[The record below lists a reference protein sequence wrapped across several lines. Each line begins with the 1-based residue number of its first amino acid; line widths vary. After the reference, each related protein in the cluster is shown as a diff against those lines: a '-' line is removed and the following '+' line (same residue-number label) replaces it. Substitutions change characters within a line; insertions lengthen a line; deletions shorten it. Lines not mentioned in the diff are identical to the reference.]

1 MSSEKGELP
10 TWYALDHAPSDK
22 GEANPTP
29 GPHGPQ
35 LEPGDAQNIV
45 LGAALLTQTAPP
57 KPEPKQDE
65 IPEDEVPKPKS
76 EVWTEIG
83 SDSNCFS
90 PPGDTSQPVPA
101 PTAIAY
107 VPAPQPEAE
116 HAPDIFDFGPPDD
129 GVTTTTPK
137 RDGTSPSST
146 RDIQGSQQ
154 WSVPAPTAIAYVPAP
169 PLGSKDTEKP
179 NPYRSA
185 STRMRTSPLPY
196 DNIESS
202 NRLTRTF
209 YDSDSLPVMR
219 DPDSL
224 AKATG
229 IEMPLDP
236 NHEAFQQR
244 VSNRLRNQSERT
256 ESGSSILQKDGLNF
270 IERFALERGM
280 SDNLVERFLGEEG
293 RIFMQNQGLLSDAED
308 LQYLAEKEAQGHQVQ
323 AGPTS
328 SQDTATNSI
337 PAVTHPTSQPQPTPQ
352 SSLNIINPPSH
363 LSTLRVPQIVLSG
376 ATAGVAGVAAG
387 IGERGL
393 VGGALGGVSIAL
405 LTGFAQESW
414 DKLSAKGRAVT
425 SGLGSL
431 ATAIYLS
438 DDLSISKLGV
448 AVAASTVVA
457 AGVVTASKIKEKLTP
472 PQIETS
478 NTDYRD
484 KVDEQVDAAVE
495 ALNKQ
500 EPGSGDKWKQDS
512 EDNGSLVRLTNYA
525 CDLHQTKGSIPQ
537 NLIKSFNN
545 SPRERAFRAGKKIQE
560 VMKWGK
566 QQLTQPSA
574 ALKIGGLA
582 LITGEATAIASDKLN
597 TLQATAF
604 ATIVGGAIYG
614 GSKAKE
620 SYDKLDKTDK
630 LLVKIIGGSA
640 CILAGIVG
648 FAVWSKLGQ
657 SAPSKPKGTKAT
669 RIIHEATTS
678 TSALKPKSQ
687 STTVAEFIPKGS
699 GSGSS
704 AGEFIPTPTG
714 RTAATAT
721 TKATEVATT
730 VATELKPGAETTQ
743 RTAKAAE
750 KSGQALQ
757 KGQELKFKVGM
768 ATEEEK
774 LKRRIKTLSKGR
786 KVLSDSEITNKAK
799 KILTKRWKILN
810 GPGAAENL
818 PKLTPSVASR
828 IGDNEILRELTTAA

>member
-1 MSSEKGELP
+1 MNSKKGELS
-10 TWYALDHAPSDK
+10 TWHAPGHTPSDK
-22 GEANPTP
+22 GAANPTP
-29 GPHGPQ
+29 GLHGPR
-35 LEPGDAQNIV
+35 LEPDYAQNV
-45 LGAALLTQTAPP
+45 RRGAALLTQTAPP
-57 KPEPKQDE
+57 KPEPNEGE
-65 IPEDEVPKPKS
+65 IPKDEVPKPGSK
-76 EVWTEIG
+76 VWTQIG
-83 SDSNCFS
+83 SDSDYFS
-90 PPGDTSQPVPA
+90 PQDDTSQPVP
-101 PTAIAY
+101 
-107 VPAPQPEAE
+107 VPAIIESNSLPPDDVPDVEAE
-116 HAPDIFDFGPPDD
+116 HTPDVFDFSSTDKGVFTTEAKVNGVNMNPAPTKDVPDAQQWYVPKPEPD
-129 GVTTTTPK
+129 QEATPNRYPDLVPLQKEAK
-137 RDGTSPSST
+137 RDSDTNPAST
-146 RDIQGSQQ
+146 
-154 WSVPAPTAIAYVPAP
+154 SVPANT
-169 PLGSKDTEKP
+169 
-179 NPYRSA
+179 
-185 STRMRTSPLPY
+185 
-196 DNIESS
+196 
-202 NRLTRTF
+202 
-209 YDSDSLPVMR
+209 
-219 DPDSL
+219 
-224 AKATG
+224 
-229 IEMPLDP
+229 
-236 NHEAFQQR
+236 
-244 VSNRLRNQSERT
+244 
-256 ESGSSILQKDGLNF
+256 
-270 IERFALERGM
+270 
-280 SDNLVERFLGEEG
+280 
-293 RIFMQNQGLLSDAED
+293 
-308 LQYLAEKEAQGHQVQ
+308 
-323 AGPTS
+323 PTS
-328 SQDTATNSI
+328 TQSQ
-337 PAVTHPTSQPQPTPQ
+337 PTSQTAPKKPPQRTGT
-352 SSLNIINPPSH
+352 
-363 LSTLRVPQIVLSG
+363 LSEIMLSG
-376 ATAGVAGVAAG
+376 ATVGVAGVAAG
-387 IGERGL
+387 ISERGL
-393 VGGALGGVSIAL
+393 ALGVACGTSAAL

-414 DKLSAKGRAVT
+414 DKLSAKSRAVT
-425 SGLGSL
+425 TGLGSL
-431 ATAIYLS
+431 TTALYFS
-438 DDLSISKLGV
+438 DDLSLSKLGV
-448 AVAASTVVA
+448 AVATSTVVG
-457 AGVVTASKIKEKLTP
+457 AGVGTVSKIKEKFTP

-478 NTDYRD
+478 STDYLD

-620 SYDKLDKTDK
+620 GYDKLDKTDK

-669 RIIHEATTS
+669 RIIHQATTS

-714 RTAATAT
+714 RTATTAT
-721 TKATEVATT
+721 TKATKVATT
-730 VATELKPGAETTQ
+730 VATQLKPGAETTQ

-757 KGQELKFKVGM
+757 KGRELKFKVGM

>member
-1 MSSEKGELP
+1 
-10 TWYALDHAPSDK
+10 
-22 GEANPTP
+22 
-29 GPHGPQ
+29 
-35 LEPGDAQNIV
+35 
-45 LGAALLTQTAPP
+45 
-57 KPEPKQDE
+57 
-65 IPEDEVPKPKS
+65 VPKPKS

-90 PPGDTSQPVPA
+90 PPGDTSQPVP
-101 PTAIAY
+101 
-107 VPAPQPEAE
+107 VPAIIESNSLPPDDVPDVEAE
-116 HAPDIFDFGPPDD
+116 HTPDVFDFSSTDKGVFTTEAKVNGVNMNPAPTKDVPDAQQWYVPKPEPD
-129 GVTTTTPK
+129 QEATPNRYPDLVPLQKEAK
-137 RDGTSPSST
+137 RDSDTNPAST
-146 RDIQGSQQ
+146 
-154 WSVPAPTAIAYVPAP
+154 SVPANT
-169 PLGSKDTEKP
+169 
-179 NPYRSA
+179 
-185 STRMRTSPLPY
+185 
-196 DNIESS
+196 
-202 NRLTRTF
+202 
-209 YDSDSLPVMR
+209 
-219 DPDSL
+219 
-224 AKATG
+224 
-229 IEMPLDP
+229 
-236 NHEAFQQR
+236 
-244 VSNRLRNQSERT
+244 
-256 ESGSSILQKDGLNF
+256 
-270 IERFALERGM
+270 
-280 SDNLVERFLGEEG
+280 
-293 RIFMQNQGLLSDAED
+293 
-308 LQYLAEKEAQGHQVQ
+308 
-323 AGPTS
+323 PTS
-328 SQDTATNSI
+328 TQSQ
-337 PAVTHPTSQPQPTPQ
+337 PTSQTAPKKPPQRTGT
-352 SSLNIINPPSH
+352 
-363 LSTLRVPQIVLSG
+363 LSEIMLSG
-376 ATAGVAGVAAG
+376 ATVGVAGVAAG
-387 IGERGL
+387 ISERGL
-393 VGGALGGVSIAL
+393 ALGVACGTSAAL

-425 SGLGSL
+425 AGLGSL
-431 ATAIYLS
+431 TTALYFS
-438 DDLSISKLGV
+438 DDLSLSKLGV
-448 AVAASTVVA
+448 AVATSTVVG
-457 AGVVTASKIKEKLTP
+457 AGVGTVSKIKEKFTP

-478 NTDYRD
+478 STDYLD

-545 SPRERAFRAGKKIQE
+545 SPREHAFRAGKKIQE

-669 RIIHEATTS
+669 RIIHQATTS

-714 RTAATAT
+714 RTATTAT
-721 TKATEVATT
+721 TKATKVATT
-730 VATELKPGAETTQ
+730 VATQLKPGAETTQ

>member
-29 GPHGPQ
+29 GPHGPR
-35 LEPGDAQNIV
+35 LEPDDAQNV
-45 LGAALLTQTAPP
+45 KLGAALLTQTALP
-57 KPEPKQDE
+57 KPEPNEGE
-65 IPEDEVPKPKS
+65 IPKDEVPKPGSK
-76 EVWTEIG
+76 VWTQIG
-83 SDSNCFS
+83 SDSDYFS
-90 PPGDTSQPVPA
+90 PQDDTSQPVP
-101 PTAIAY
+101 
-107 VPAPQPEAE
+107 VPAIIESNSLPPDDVPDVEAE
-116 HAPDIFDFGPPDD
+116 HTPDVFDFSSTDKGVFTTEAKVNGVNMNPAPTKDVPDAQQWYVPKPEPD
-129 GVTTTTPK
+129 QEATPNRYPDLVPLQKEAK
-137 RDGTSPSST
+137 RDSDTNPAST
-146 RDIQGSQQ
+146 
-154 WSVPAPTAIAYVPAP
+154 SVPANT
-169 PLGSKDTEKP
+169 
-179 NPYRSA
+179 
-185 STRMRTSPLPY
+185 
-196 DNIESS
+196 
-202 NRLTRTF
+202 
-209 YDSDSLPVMR
+209 
-219 DPDSL
+219 
-224 AKATG
+224 
-229 IEMPLDP
+229 
-236 NHEAFQQR
+236 
-244 VSNRLRNQSERT
+244 
-256 ESGSSILQKDGLNF
+256 
-270 IERFALERGM
+270 
-280 SDNLVERFLGEEG
+280 
-293 RIFMQNQGLLSDAED
+293 
-308 LQYLAEKEAQGHQVQ
+308 
-323 AGPTS
+323 PTS
-328 SQDTATNSI
+328 TQSQ
-337 PAVTHPTSQPQPTPQ
+337 PTSQTAPKKPPQRTGT
-352 SSLNIINPPSH
+352 
-363 LSTLRVPQIVLSG
+363 LSEIMLSG
-376 ATAGVAGVAAG
+376 ATVGVAGVAAG
-387 IGERGL
+387 ISERGL
-393 VGGALGGVSIAL
+393 ALGVACGTSAAL

-425 SGLGSL
+425 AGLGSL
-431 ATAIYLS
+431 TTALYFS
-438 DDLSISKLGV
+438 DDLSLSKLGV
-448 AVAASTVVA
+448 AVATSTVVG
-457 AGVVTASKIKEKLTP
+457 AGVGTVSKIKEKLTP

-478 NTDYRD
+478 NTDYLD

-648 FAVWSKLGQ
+648 FALWSKLGQ

-678 TSALKPKSQ
+678 TSAPKPKSQ
-687 STTVAEFIPKGS
+687 STTVTEFIPKGS

-704 AGEFIPTPTG
+704 AGELIHTPTG
-714 RTAATAT
+714 RTATTAT
-721 TKATEVATT
+721 TKATKVATT

>member
-1 MSSEKGELP
+1 MSSENGELP
-10 TWYALDHAPSDK
+10 TWHAPGHTPSDK
-22 GEANPTP
+22 GAANPTP
-29 GPHGPQ
+29 GLHGPR
-35 LEPGDAQNIV
+35 LEPDYAQNV
-45 LGAALLTQTAPP
+45 RRGAALLTQTAPP

-65 IPEDEVPKPKS
+65 IPKDEVPKPGSK
-76 EVWTEIG
+76 VWTQIG
-83 SDSNCFS
+83 SDSDYFS
-90 PPGDTSQPVPA
+90 PQDDTSQPVP
-101 PTAIAY
+101 
-107 VPAPQPEAE
+107 VPAIIESNSLPPDDVPDVEAE
-116 HAPDIFDFGPPDD
+116 HTPDVFDFSSTDKGVFTTEAKVNGVNMNPAPTKDVPDAQQWYVPKPEPD
-129 GVTTTTPK
+129 QEATPNRYPDLVPLQKEAK
-137 RDGTSPSST
+137 RDSDTNPAST
-146 RDIQGSQQ
+146 
-154 WSVPAPTAIAYVPAP
+154 SVPANT
-169 PLGSKDTEKP
+169 
-179 NPYRSA
+179 
-185 STRMRTSPLPY
+185 
-196 DNIESS
+196 
-202 NRLTRTF
+202 
-209 YDSDSLPVMR
+209 
-219 DPDSL
+219 
-224 AKATG
+224 
-229 IEMPLDP
+229 
-236 NHEAFQQR
+236 
-244 VSNRLRNQSERT
+244 
-256 ESGSSILQKDGLNF
+256 
-270 IERFALERGM
+270 
-280 SDNLVERFLGEEG
+280 
-293 RIFMQNQGLLSDAED
+293 
-308 LQYLAEKEAQGHQVQ
+308 
-323 AGPTS
+323 PTS
-328 SQDTATNSI
+328 TQSQ
-337 PAVTHPTSQPQPTPQ
+337 PTSQTAPKKPPQRTGT
-352 SSLNIINPPSH
+352 
-363 LSTLRVPQIVLSG
+363 LSEIMLSG
-376 ATAGVAGVAAG
+376 ATVGVAGVAAG
-387 IGERGL
+387 ISERGL
-393 VGGALGGVSIAL
+393 ALGVACGTSAAL

-414 DKLSAKGRAVT
+414 DKLSAKSRAVT
-425 SGLGSL
+425 TGLGSL
-431 ATAIYLS
+431 TTALYFS
-438 DDLSISKLGV
+438 DDLSLSKLGV
-448 AVAASTVVA
+448 AVATSTVVG
-457 AGVVTASKIKEKLTP
+457 AGVGTVSKIKEKFTP

-478 NTDYRD
+478 STDYLD

-620 SYDKLDKTDK
+620 GYDKLDKTDK

-669 RIIHEATTS
+669 RIIHQATTS

-714 RTAATAT
+714 RTATTAT
-721 TKATEVATT
+721 TKATKVATT
-730 VATELKPGAETTQ
+730 VATQLKPGAETTQ

-757 KGQELKFKVGM
+757 KGRELKFKVGM

>member
-1 MSSEKGELP
+1 MNSEKGELS

-29 GPHGPQ
+29 GPHGPR
-35 LEPGDAQNIV
+35 LEPDDAQNV
-45 LGAALLTQTAPP
+45 KLGAALLTQTALP
-57 KPEPKQDE
+57 KPEPNEGE
-65 IPEDEVPKPKS
+65 IPKDEVPKPGSK
-76 EVWTEIG
+76 VWTQIG
-83 SDSNCFS
+83 SDSDYFS
-90 PPGDTSQPVPA
+90 PQDDTSQPVP
-101 PTAIAY
+101 
-107 VPAPQPEAE
+107 VPAIIESNSLPPDDVPDVEAE
-116 HAPDIFDFGPPDD
+116 HTPDVFDF
-129 GVTTTTPK
+129 
-137 RDGTSPSST
+137 SST
-146 RDIQGSQQ
+146 DKG
-154 WSVPAPTAIAYVPAP
+154 VFTTEAKVNGVNMNPAPTKDVPDAQQWYVPKPEPDQEATPNRYPELVPLQKETKRDSDTNPAPASAPANTPTSTQSQQTSQAP
-169 PLGSKDTEKP
+169 PS
-179 NPYRSA
+179 
-185 STRMRTSPLPY
+185 
-196 DNIESS
+196 
-202 NRLTRTF
+202 
-209 YDSDSLPVMR
+209 
-219 DPDSL
+219 
-224 AKATG
+224 
-229 IEMPLDP
+229 
-236 NHEAFQQR
+236 
-244 VSNRLRNQSERT
+244 
-256 ESGSSILQKDGLNF
+256 
-270 IERFALERGM
+270 
-280 SDNLVERFLGEEG
+280 
-293 RIFMQNQGLLSDAED
+293 
-308 LQYLAEKEAQGHQVQ
+308 
-323 AGPTS
+323 
-328 SQDTATNSI
+328 
-337 PAVTHPTSQPQPTPQ
+337 
-352 SSLNIINPPSH
+352 NPPQRSGT
-363 LSTLRVPQIVLSG
+363 LSEIMLSG
-376 ATAGVAGVAAG
+376 ATLGVAGVAAG
-387 IGERGL
+387 ISERGL
-393 VGGALGGVSIAL
+393 ALGVACGTSAAL

-425 SGLGSL
+425 AGLGSL
-431 ATAIYLS
+431 TTALYFS
-438 DDLSISKLGV
+438 DDLSLSKLGV
-448 AVAASTVVA
+448 AVATSTVVG
-457 AGVVTASKIKEKLTP
+457 AGVGTVSKIKEKFTP

-478 NTDYRD
+478 STDYLD

-500 EPGSGDKWKQDS
+500 EPGSGDKWRQDS
-512 EDNGSLVRLTNYA
+512 EDNGSLARLTNYA
-525 CDLHQTKGSIPQ
+525 YDLHQTKGSIPQ

-545 SPRERAFRAGKKIQE
+545 SPREHAFRAGKKIQE

-721 TKATEVATT
+721 TKATKVATT
-730 VATELKPGAETTQ
+730 VATQLKPGAETTQ

-757 KGQELKFKVGM
+757 KGRELKFKVGM

>member
-1 MSSEKGELP
+1 MNSKKGELS
-10 TWYALDHAPSDK
+10 TWHAPGHTPSDK
-22 GEANPTP
+22 GAANPTP
-29 GPHGPQ
+29 GLHGPR
-35 LEPGDAQNIV
+35 LEPDYAQNV
-45 LGAALLTQTAPP
+45 RRGAALLTQTAPP

-65 IPEDEVPKPKS
+65 IPKDEVPKPGSK
-76 EVWTEIG
+76 VWTQIG
-83 SDSNCFS
+83 SDSDYFS
-90 PPGDTSQPVPA
+90 PQDDTSQPVP
-101 PTAIAY
+101 
-107 VPAPQPEAE
+107 VPAIIESNSLPTTHVPKPEAE
-116 HAPDIFDFGPPDD
+116 HAPDD

-137 RDGTSPSST
+137 KDGTSPAST

-154 WSVPAPTAIAYVPAP
+154 WKAPAPTAIAYVPAP
-169 PLGSKDTEKP
+169 PLGEEATP
-179 NPYRSA
+179 NRYPGLVPPQKEGKR
-185 STRMRTSPLPY
+185 
-196 DNIESS
+196 
-202 NRLTRTF
+202 
-209 YDSDSLPVMR
+209 DSDTNPAPASAP
-219 DPDSL
+219 
-224 AKATG
+224 ANT
-229 IEMPLDP
+229 
-236 NHEAFQQR
+236 
-244 VSNRLRNQSERT
+244 
-256 ESGSSILQKDGLNF
+256 
-270 IERFALERGM
+270 
-280 SDNLVERFLGEEG
+280 
-293 RIFMQNQGLLSDAED
+293 
-308 LQYLAEKEAQGHQVQ
+308 
-323 AGPTS
+323 PTS
-328 SQDTATNSI
+328 TQ
-337 PAVTHPTSQPQPTPQ
+337 PQQTSQAPP
-352 SSLNIINPPSH
+352 SNPPQRSGT
-363 LSTLRVPQIVLSG
+363 LSEIMLSG
-376 ATAGVAGVAAG
+376 ATLGVAGVAAG
-387 IGERGL
+387 ISERGL
-393 VGGALGGVSIAL
+393 ALGVACGTSAAL

-414 DKLSAKGRAVT
+414 DKLSARGRAVT

-438 DDLSISKLGV
+438 DDLSLSKLGV
-448 AVAASTVVA
+448 AVATSTVVG
-457 AGVVTASKIKEKLTP
+457 AGVGTVSKIKEKFTP

-478 NTDYRD
+478 STDYLD

-620 SYDKLDKTDK
+620 GYDKLDKTDK

-669 RIIHEATTS
+669 RIIHQATTS

-714 RTAATAT
+714 RTATTAT
-721 TKATEVATT
+721 TKATKVATT
-730 VATELKPGAETTQ
+730 VATQLKPGAETTQ

-757 KGQELKFKVGM
+757 KGRELKFKVGM

>member
-90 PPGDTSQPVPA
+90 PPGDTSQPVP
-101 PTAIAY
+101 
-107 VPAPQPEAE
+107 VPAIIESNSLPPDDVPDVEAE
-116 HAPDIFDFGPPDD
+116 HTPDVFDFSSTDKGVFTTEAKVNGVNMNPAPTKDVPDAQQWYVPKPEPD
-129 GVTTTTPK
+129 QEATPNRYPDLVPLQKEAK
-137 RDGTSPSST
+137 RDSDTNPAST
-146 RDIQGSQQ
+146 
-154 WSVPAPTAIAYVPAP
+154 SVPANT
-169 PLGSKDTEKP
+169 
-179 NPYRSA
+179 
-185 STRMRTSPLPY
+185 
-196 DNIESS
+196 
-202 NRLTRTF
+202 
-209 YDSDSLPVMR
+209 
-219 DPDSL
+219 
-224 AKATG
+224 
-229 IEMPLDP
+229 
-236 NHEAFQQR
+236 
-244 VSNRLRNQSERT
+244 
-256 ESGSSILQKDGLNF
+256 
-270 IERFALERGM
+270 
-280 SDNLVERFLGEEG
+280 
-293 RIFMQNQGLLSDAED
+293 
-308 LQYLAEKEAQGHQVQ
+308 
-323 AGPTS
+323 PTS
-328 SQDTATNSI
+328 TQSQ
-337 PAVTHPTSQPQPTPQ
+337 PTSQTAPKKPPQRTGT
-352 SSLNIINPPSH
+352 
-363 LSTLRVPQIVLSG
+363 LSEIMLSG
-376 ATAGVAGVAAG
+376 ATVGVAGVAAG
-387 IGERGL
+387 ISERGL
-393 VGGALGGVSIAL
+393 ALGVACGTSAAL

-425 SGLGSL
+425 AGLGSL
-431 ATAIYLS
+431 TTALYFS
-438 DDLSISKLGV
+438 DDLSLSKLGV
-448 AVAASTVVA
+448 AVATSTVVG
-457 AGVVTASKIKEKLTP
+457 AGVGTVSKIKEKFTP

-478 NTDYRD
+478 STDYLD
-484 KVDEQVDAAVE
+484 KVDQQVDAAVE

-545 SPRERAFRAGKKIQE
+545 SPREHAFRAGKKIQE

-648 FAVWSKLGQ
+648 FALWSKLGQ

-687 STTVAEFIPKGS
+687 STTVTEFIPKGS

-714 RTAATAT
+714 RTATTAT

>member
-1 MSSEKGELP
+1 MSSETVELP

-29 GPHGPQ
+29 GLHGPR
-35 LEPGDAQNIV
+35 LEPDYAQNV
-45 LGAALLTQTAPP
+45 RRGAALLTQTAPP
-57 KPEPKQDE
+57 KPEPKQDEIPEDE

-107 VPAPQPEAE
+107 VPAPHPGEEATPNRYPELVPLQKE
-116 HAPDIFDFGPPDD
+116 
-129 GVTTTTPK
+129 TK
-137 RDGTSPSST
+137 RDSDTNPAPASAPANTPTST
-146 RDIQGSQQ
+146 QSQQ
-154 WSVPAPTAIAYVPAP
+154 TSQAP
-169 PLGSKDTEKP
+169 PS
-179 NPYRSA
+179 
-185 STRMRTSPLPY
+185 
-196 DNIESS
+196 
-202 NRLTRTF
+202 
-209 YDSDSLPVMR
+209 
-219 DPDSL
+219 
-224 AKATG
+224 
-229 IEMPLDP
+229 
-236 NHEAFQQR
+236 
-244 VSNRLRNQSERT
+244 
-256 ESGSSILQKDGLNF
+256 
-270 IERFALERGM
+270 
-280 SDNLVERFLGEEG
+280 
-293 RIFMQNQGLLSDAED
+293 
-308 LQYLAEKEAQGHQVQ
+308 
-323 AGPTS
+323 
-328 SQDTATNSI
+328 
-337 PAVTHPTSQPQPTPQ
+337 
-352 SSLNIINPPSH
+352 NPPQRSGT
-363 LSTLRVPQIVLSG
+363 LSEIMLSG
-376 ATAGVAGVAAG
+376 ATLGVAGVAAG
-387 IGERGL
+387 ISERGL
-393 VGGALGGVSIAL
+393 ALGVACGTSAAL

-425 SGLGSL
+425 AGLGSL
-431 ATAIYLS
+431 TTALYFS
-438 DDLSISKLGV
+438 DDLSLSKLGV
-448 AVAASTVVA
+448 AVATSTVVG
-457 AGVVTASKIKEKLTP
+457 AGVGTVSKIKEKFTP

-478 NTDYRD
+478 STDYLD
-484 KVDEQVDAAVE
+484 KVDQQVDAAVE

-545 SPRERAFRAGKKIQE
+545 SPREHAFRAGKKIQE

-721 TKATEVATT
+721 TKATKVATT
-730 VATELKPGAETTQ
+730 VATQLEPGAETTQ

-757 KGQELKFKVGM
+757 KGRELKFKVGM

>member
-29 GPHGPQ
+29 GPHGPR
-35 LEPGDAQNIV
+35 LEPDDAQNV
-45 LGAALLTQTAPP
+45 KLGAALLTQTALP
-57 KPEPKQDE
+57 KPEPNEGE
-65 IPEDEVPKPKS
+65 IPKDEVPKPGSK
-76 EVWTEIG
+76 VWTQIG
-83 SDSNCFS
+83 SDSDYFS
-90 PPGDTSQPVPA
+90 PQDDTSQPVP
-101 PTAIAY
+101 
-107 VPAPQPEAE
+107 VPAIIESNSLPPDDVPDVEAE
-116 HAPDIFDFGPPDD
+116 HTPDVFDFSSTDKGVFTTEAKVNGVNMNPAPTKDVPDAQQWYVPKPEPD
-129 GVTTTTPK
+129 QEATPNRYPDLVPLQKEAK
-137 RDGTSPSST
+137 RDSDTNPAST
-146 RDIQGSQQ
+146 
-154 WSVPAPTAIAYVPAP
+154 SVPANT
-169 PLGSKDTEKP
+169 
-179 NPYRSA
+179 
-185 STRMRTSPLPY
+185 
-196 DNIESS
+196 
-202 NRLTRTF
+202 
-209 YDSDSLPVMR
+209 
-219 DPDSL
+219 
-224 AKATG
+224 
-229 IEMPLDP
+229 
-236 NHEAFQQR
+236 
-244 VSNRLRNQSERT
+244 
-256 ESGSSILQKDGLNF
+256 
-270 IERFALERGM
+270 
-280 SDNLVERFLGEEG
+280 
-293 RIFMQNQGLLSDAED
+293 
-308 LQYLAEKEAQGHQVQ
+308 
-323 AGPTS
+323 PTS
-328 SQDTATNSI
+328 TQSQ
-337 PAVTHPTSQPQPTPQ
+337 PTSQTAPKKPPQRTGT
-352 SSLNIINPPSH
+352 
-363 LSTLRVPQIVLSG
+363 LSEIMLSG
-376 ATAGVAGVAAG
+376 ATVGVAGVAAG
-387 IGERGL
+387 ISERGL
-393 VGGALGGVSIAL
+393 ALGVACGTSAAL

-425 SGLGSL
+425 AGLGSL
-431 ATAIYLS
+431 TTALYFS
-438 DDLSISKLGV
+438 DDLSLSKLGV
-448 AVAASTVVA
+448 AVATSTVVG
-457 AGVVTASKIKEKLTP
+457 AGVGTVSKIKEKFTP

-478 NTDYRD
+478 STDYLD

-545 SPRERAFRAGKKIQE
+545 SPREHAFRAGKKIQE

-669 RIIHEATTS
+669 RIIHQATTS

-714 RTAATAT
+714 RTATTAT
-721 TKATEVATT
+721 TKATKVATT
-730 VATELKPGAETTQ
+730 VATQLKPGAETTQ

-757 KGQELKFKVGM
+757 KGRELKFKVGM

>member
-29 GPHGPQ
+29 GLHGPR
-35 LEPGDAQNIV
+35 LEPDYAQNV
-45 LGAALLTQTAPP
+45 RRGAALLTQTAPP
-57 KPEPKQDE
+57 KPEPKQDEIPEDE

-107 VPAPQPEAE
+107 VPAPHPGEEATPNRYPELVPLQKE
-116 HAPDIFDFGPPDD
+116 TKRYSDTNPAPASAPAN
-129 GVTTTTPK
+129 TP
-137 RDGTSPSST
+137 TST
-146 RDIQGSQQ
+146 QSQQ
-154 WSVPAPTAIAYVPAP
+154 TSQAP
-169 PLGSKDTEKP
+169 PS
-179 NPYRSA
+179 
-185 STRMRTSPLPY
+185 
-196 DNIESS
+196 
-202 NRLTRTF
+202 
-209 YDSDSLPVMR
+209 
-219 DPDSL
+219 
-224 AKATG
+224 
-229 IEMPLDP
+229 
-236 NHEAFQQR
+236 
-244 VSNRLRNQSERT
+244 
-256 ESGSSILQKDGLNF
+256 
-270 IERFALERGM
+270 
-280 SDNLVERFLGEEG
+280 
-293 RIFMQNQGLLSDAED
+293 
-308 LQYLAEKEAQGHQVQ
+308 
-323 AGPTS
+323 
-328 SQDTATNSI
+328 
-337 PAVTHPTSQPQPTPQ
+337 
-352 SSLNIINPPSH
+352 NPPQRSGT
-363 LSTLRVPQIVLSG
+363 LSEIMLSG
-376 ATAGVAGVAAG
+376 ATLGVAGVAAG
-387 IGERGL
+387 ISERGL
-393 VGGALGGVSIAL
+393 ALGVACGTSAAL

-425 SGLGSL
+425 AGLGSL
-431 ATAIYLS
+431 TTALYFS
-438 DDLSISKLGV
+438 DDLSLSKLGV
-448 AVAASTVVA
+448 AVATSTVVG
-457 AGVVTASKIKEKLTP
+457 AGVGTVSKIKEKFTP

-478 NTDYRD
+478 STDYLD
-484 KVDEQVDAAVE
+484 KVDQQVDAAVE

-545 SPRERAFRAGKKIQE
+545 SPREHAFRAGKKIQE

-597 TLQATAF
+597 PLQATAF

-714 RTAATAT
+714 RTATTAT
-721 TKATEVATT
+721 TKATKVATT
-730 VATELKPGAETTQ
+730 VATQLKPGAETTQ

-757 KGQELKFKVGM
+757 KGRELKFKVGM

>member
-1 MSSEKGELP
+1 MNSEKGELS
-10 TWYALDHAPSDK
+10 TWHAPGHTPSDK
-22 GEANPTP
+22 GAANPTP
-29 GPHGPQ
+29 GLHGPR
-35 LEPGDAQNIV
+35 LEPDYAQNV
-45 LGAALLTQTAPP
+45 RRGAALLTQTAPP

-65 IPEDEVPKPKS
+65 IPKDEVPKPGSK
-76 EVWTEIG
+76 VWTQIG
-83 SDSNCFS
+83 SDSDYFS
-90 PPGDTSQPVPA
+90 PQDDTSQPVP
-101 PTAIAY
+101 
-107 VPAPQPEAE
+107 VPAIIESNSLPPDDVPDVEAE
-116 HAPDIFDFGPPDD
+116 HTPDVFDFSSTDKGVFTTEAKVNGVNMNPAPTKDVPDAQQWYVPKPEPD
-129 GVTTTTPK
+129 QEATPNRYPDLVPLQKEAK
-137 RDGTSPSST
+137 RDSDTNPAST
-146 RDIQGSQQ
+146 
-154 WSVPAPTAIAYVPAP
+154 SVPANTP
-169 PLGSKDTEKP
+169 
-179 NPYRSA
+179 A
-185 STRMRTSPLPY
+185 ST
-196 DNIESS
+196 
-202 NRLTRTF
+202 
-209 YDSDSLPVMR
+209 
-219 DPDSL
+219 
-224 AKATG
+224 
-229 IEMPLDP
+229 
-236 NHEAFQQR
+236 
-244 VSNRLRNQSERT
+244 QS
-256 ESGSSILQKDGLNF
+256 Q
-270 IERFALERGM
+270 
-280 SDNLVERFLGEEG
+280 
-293 RIFMQNQGLLSDAED
+293 
-308 LQYLAEKEAQGHQVQ
+308 
-323 AGPTS
+323 PTS
-328 SQDTATNSI
+328 RTAPN
-337 PAVTHPTSQPQPTPQ
+337 
-352 SSLNIINPPSH
+352 NPPQRPGT
-363 LSTLRVPQIVLSG
+363 LSEIMLSG
-376 ATAGVAGVAAG
+376 ATLGVAGVAAG
-387 IGERGL
+387 ISERGL
-393 VGGALGGVSIAL
+393 ALGVACGTSAAL

-425 SGLGSL
+425 AGLGSL
-431 ATAIYLS
+431 TTALYFS
-438 DDLSISKLGV
+438 DDLSLSKLGV
-448 AVAASTVVA
+448 AVATSTVVG
-457 AGVVTASKIKEKLTP
+457 AGVGTVSKIKEKFTP

-478 NTDYRD
+478 STDYLD
-484 KVDEQVDAAVE
+484 KVDQQVDAAVE

-648 FAVWSKLGQ
+648 FALWSKLGQ

-678 TSALKPKSQ
+678 TSAPKPKSQ
-687 STTVAEFIPKGS
+687 STTVTEFIPKGS

-704 AGEFIPTPTG
+704 AGELIHTPTG
-714 RTAATAT
+714 RTATTAT
-721 TKATEVATT
+721 TKATKVATT

>member
-1 MSSEKGELP
+1 MNSEKGELP
-10 TWYALDHAPSDK
+10 TWRAPGHTPSDK
-22 GEANPTP
+22 GGANPTP
-29 GPHGPQ
+29 ELHGPR
-35 LEPGDAQNIV
+35 LEADDAQSV
-45 LGAALLTQTAPP
+45 RLGAAFFTQTAPP

-65 IPEDEVPKPKS
+65 IPKDEVPKP
-76 EVWTEIG
+76 G
-83 SDSNCFS
+83 STTWIPIEPGVDYFS
-90 PPGDTSQPVPA
+90 HPDNTSQPVAEPVPAIIESNSLPTTHVPNPQAERAPDVFDFELPNDGVTTTTPKRDGPSPASTRDIQGSRQWNVPA

-107 VPAPQPEAE
+107 VPAPHPGEEATPNRY
-116 HAPDIFDFGPPDD
+116 PDLVPQQKEGE
-129 GVTTTTPK
+129 
-137 RDGTSPSST
+137 RDSDTNPAST
-146 RDIQGSQQ
+146 
-154 WSVPAPTAIAYVPAP
+154 SVPANT
-169 PLGSKDTEKP
+169 
-179 NPYRSA
+179 
-185 STRMRTSPLPY
+185 
-196 DNIESS
+196 
-202 NRLTRTF
+202 
-209 YDSDSLPVMR
+209 
-219 DPDSL
+219 
-224 AKATG
+224 
-229 IEMPLDP
+229 
-236 NHEAFQQR
+236 
-244 VSNRLRNQSERT
+244 
-256 ESGSSILQKDGLNF
+256 
-270 IERFALERGM
+270 
-280 SDNLVERFLGEEG
+280 
-293 RIFMQNQGLLSDAED
+293 
-308 LQYLAEKEAQGHQVQ
+308 
-323 AGPTS
+323 PTS
-328 SQDTATNSI
+328 TQSQ
-337 PAVTHPTSQPQPTPQ
+337 PTSQATPNKPPQRLGT
-352 SSLNIINPPSH
+352 
-363 LSTLRVPQIVLSG
+363 LSEIMLSG
-376 ATAGVAGVAAG
+376 ATVGVAGVAAG

-478 NTDYRD
+478 NTDYLD

-545 SPRERAFRAGKKIQE
+545 SPQERAFRAGKKIQE

-640 CILAGIVG
+640 CILAGTVG

-669 RIIHEATTS
+669 RIIHQATTS

-714 RTAATAT
+714 RTATTAT

>member
-29 GPHGPQ
+29 GPHGPR
-35 LEPGDAQNIV
+35 LEPDDAQNV
-45 LGAALLTQTAPP
+45 KLGAALLTQTALP
-57 KPEPKQDE
+57 KPEPNEGE
-65 IPEDEVPKPKS
+65 IPKDEVPKPGSK
-76 EVWTEIG
+76 VWTQIG
-83 SDSNCFS
+83 SDSDYFS
-90 PPGDTSQPVPA
+90 PQDDTSQPVP
-101 PTAIAY
+101 
-107 VPAPQPEAE
+107 VPAIIESNSLPPDDVPDVEAE
-116 HAPDIFDFGPPDD
+116 HTPDVFDFSSTDKGVFTTEAKVNGVNMNPAPTKDVPDAQQWYVPKPEPD
-129 GVTTTTPK
+129 QEATPNRYPDLVPLQKEAK
-137 RDGTSPSST
+137 RDSDTNPAST
-146 RDIQGSQQ
+146 
-154 WSVPAPTAIAYVPAP
+154 SVPANT
-169 PLGSKDTEKP
+169 
-179 NPYRSA
+179 
-185 STRMRTSPLPY
+185 
-196 DNIESS
+196 
-202 NRLTRTF
+202 
-209 YDSDSLPVMR
+209 
-219 DPDSL
+219 
-224 AKATG
+224 
-229 IEMPLDP
+229 
-236 NHEAFQQR
+236 
-244 VSNRLRNQSERT
+244 
-256 ESGSSILQKDGLNF
+256 
-270 IERFALERGM
+270 
-280 SDNLVERFLGEEG
+280 
-293 RIFMQNQGLLSDAED
+293 
-308 LQYLAEKEAQGHQVQ
+308 
-323 AGPTS
+323 PTS
-328 SQDTATNSI
+328 TQSQ
-337 PAVTHPTSQPQPTPQ
+337 PTSQTAPKKPPQRTGT
-352 SSLNIINPPSH
+352 
-363 LSTLRVPQIVLSG
+363 LSEIMLSG
-376 ATAGVAGVAAG
+376 ATVGVAGVAAG
-387 IGERGL
+387 ISERGL
-393 VGGALGGVSIAL
+393 ALGVACGTSAAL

-425 SGLGSL
+425 AGLGSL
-431 ATAIYLS
+431 TTALYFS
-438 DDLSISKLGV
+438 DDLSLSKLGV
-448 AVAASTVVA
+448 AVATSTVVG
-457 AGVVTASKIKEKLTP
+457 AGVGTVSKIKEKFTP

-478 NTDYRD
+478 STDYLD

-545 SPRERAFRAGKKIQE
+545 SPREHAFRAGKKIQE

-714 RTAATAT
+714 RTATTAT
-721 TKATEVATT
+721 TKATKVATT
-730 VATELKPGAETTQ
+730 VATQLKPGAETTQ

-757 KGQELKFKVGM
+757 KGRELKFKVGM

>member
-1 MSSEKGELP
+1 MSSEKGEFP

-65 IPEDEVPKPKS
+65 IPKDEVPKPGSK
-76 EVWTEIG
+76 VWTQIG
-83 SDSNCFS
+83 SDSDYFS
-90 PPGDTSQPVPA
+90 PQDDTSQPVP
-101 PTAIAY
+101 
-107 VPAPQPEAE
+107 VPAIIESNSLPPDDVPDVEAE
-116 HAPDIFDFGPPDD
+116 HTPDVFDFSSTDKGVFTTEAKVNGVNMNPAPTKDVPDAQQWYVPKPEPD
-129 GVTTTTPK
+129 QEATPNRYPDLVPLQKEAK
-137 RDGTSPSST
+137 RDSDTNPAST
-146 RDIQGSQQ
+146 
-154 WSVPAPTAIAYVPAP
+154 SVPANTPTSTQSQQTSQAP
-169 PLGSKDTEKP
+169 PS
-179 NPYRSA
+179 
-185 STRMRTSPLPY
+185 
-196 DNIESS
+196 
-202 NRLTRTF
+202 
-209 YDSDSLPVMR
+209 
-219 DPDSL
+219 
-224 AKATG
+224 
-229 IEMPLDP
+229 
-236 NHEAFQQR
+236 
-244 VSNRLRNQSERT
+244 
-256 ESGSSILQKDGLNF
+256 
-270 IERFALERGM
+270 
-280 SDNLVERFLGEEG
+280 
-293 RIFMQNQGLLSDAED
+293 
-308 LQYLAEKEAQGHQVQ
+308 
-323 AGPTS
+323 
-328 SQDTATNSI
+328 
-337 PAVTHPTSQPQPTPQ
+337 
-352 SSLNIINPPSH
+352 NPPQRSGT
-363 LSTLRVPQIVLSG
+363 LSEIMLSG
-376 ATAGVAGVAAG
+376 ATLGVAGVAAG
-387 IGERGL
+387 ISERGL
-393 VGGALGGVSIAL
+393 ALGVACGTSAAL

-414 DKLSAKGRAVT
+414 DKLSAKSRAVT
-425 SGLGSL
+425 TGLGSL
-431 ATAIYLS
+431 TTALYFS
-438 DDLSISKLGV
+438 DDLSLSKLGV
-448 AVAASTVVA
+448 AVATSTVVG
-457 AGVVTASKIKEKLTP
+457 AGVGTVSKIKEKFTP

-478 NTDYRD
+478 STDYLD
-484 KVDEQVDAAVE
+484 KVDQQVDAAVE

-545 SPRERAFRAGKKIQE
+545 SPREHAFRAGKKIQE

-721 TKATEVATT
+721 TKATKVATT
-730 VATELKPGAETTQ
+730 VATQLEPGAETTQ

-757 KGQELKFKVGM
+757 KGRELKFKVGM

>member
-1 MSSEKGELP
+1 MNSEKGELS
-10 TWYALDHAPSDK
+10 TWHAPGHTPSDK
-22 GEANPTP
+22 GAANPTP
-29 GPHGPQ
+29 GLHGPR
-35 LEPGDAQNIV
+35 LEPDYAQNV
-45 LGAALLTQTAPP
+45 RRGAALLTQTAPP

-65 IPEDEVPKPKS
+65 IPKDEVPKPGSK
-76 EVWTEIG
+76 VWTQIG
-83 SDSNCFS
+83 SDSDYFS
-90 PPGDTSQPVPA
+90 PQDDTSQPVP
-101 PTAIAY
+101 
-107 VPAPQPEAE
+107 VPAIIESNSLPPDDVPDVEAE
-116 HAPDIFDFGPPDD
+116 HTPDVFDFSSTDKGVFTTEAKVNGVNMNPAPTKDVPDAQQWYVPKPEPD
-129 GVTTTTPK
+129 QEATPNRYPDLVPLQKEAK
-137 RDGTSPSST
+137 RDSDTNPAST
-146 RDIQGSQQ
+146 
-154 WSVPAPTAIAYVPAP
+154 SVPANT
-169 PLGSKDTEKP
+169 
-179 NPYRSA
+179 
-185 STRMRTSPLPY
+185 
-196 DNIESS
+196 
-202 NRLTRTF
+202 
-209 YDSDSLPVMR
+209 
-219 DPDSL
+219 
-224 AKATG
+224 
-229 IEMPLDP
+229 
-236 NHEAFQQR
+236 
-244 VSNRLRNQSERT
+244 
-256 ESGSSILQKDGLNF
+256 
-270 IERFALERGM
+270 
-280 SDNLVERFLGEEG
+280 
-293 RIFMQNQGLLSDAED
+293 
-308 LQYLAEKEAQGHQVQ
+308 
-323 AGPTS
+323 PTS
-328 SQDTATNSI
+328 TQSQ
-337 PAVTHPTSQPQPTPQ
+337 PTSQTAPKKPPQRTGT
-352 SSLNIINPPSH
+352 
-363 LSTLRVPQIVLSG
+363 LSEIMLSG
-376 ATAGVAGVAAG
+376 ATVGVAGVAAG
-387 IGERGL
+387 ISERGL
-393 VGGALGGVSIAL
+393 ALGVACGTSAAL

-414 DKLSAKGRAVT
+414 DKLSAKSRAVT
-425 SGLGSL
+425 TGLGSL
-431 ATAIYLS
+431 TTALYFS
-438 DDLSISKLGV
+438 DDLSLSKLGV
-448 AVAASTVVA
+448 AVATSTVVG
-457 AGVVTASKIKEKLTP
+457 AGVGTVSKIKEKFTP

-478 NTDYRD
+478 STDYLD

-500 EPGSGDKWKQDS
+500 EPGSGDKWRQDS
-512 EDNGSLVRLTNYA
+512 EDNGSLARLTNYA
-525 CDLHQTKGSIPQ
+525 YDLHQTKGSIPQ

-545 SPRERAFRAGKKIQE
+545 SPREHAFRAGKKIQE

-721 TKATEVATT
+721 TKATKVATT
-730 VATELKPGAETTQ
+730 VATQLEPGAETTQ

-757 KGQELKFKVGM
+757 KGRELKFKVGM

>member
-90 PPGDTSQPVPA
+90 PPGDTSQPVP
-101 PTAIAY
+101 
-107 VPAPQPEAE
+107 VPAIIESNSLPPDDVPDVEAE
-116 HAPDIFDFGPPDD
+116 HTPDVFDFSSTDKGVFTTEAKVNGVNMNPAPTKDVPDAQQWYVPKPEPD
-129 GVTTTTPK
+129 QEATPNRYPDLVPLQKEAK
-137 RDGTSPSST
+137 RDSDTNPAST
-146 RDIQGSQQ
+146 
-154 WSVPAPTAIAYVPAP
+154 SVPANT
-169 PLGSKDTEKP
+169 
-179 NPYRSA
+179 
-185 STRMRTSPLPY
+185 
-196 DNIESS
+196 
-202 NRLTRTF
+202 
-209 YDSDSLPVMR
+209 
-219 DPDSL
+219 
-224 AKATG
+224 
-229 IEMPLDP
+229 
-236 NHEAFQQR
+236 
-244 VSNRLRNQSERT
+244 
-256 ESGSSILQKDGLNF
+256 
-270 IERFALERGM
+270 
-280 SDNLVERFLGEEG
+280 
-293 RIFMQNQGLLSDAED
+293 
-308 LQYLAEKEAQGHQVQ
+308 
-323 AGPTS
+323 PTS
-328 SQDTATNSI
+328 TQSQ
-337 PAVTHPTSQPQPTPQ
+337 PTSQTAPKKPPQRTGT
-352 SSLNIINPPSH
+352 
-363 LSTLRVPQIVLSG
+363 LSEIMLSG
-376 ATAGVAGVAAG
+376 ATVGVAGVAAG
-387 IGERGL
+387 ISERGL
-393 VGGALGGVSIAL
+393 ALGVACGTSAAL

-425 SGLGSL
+425 AGLGSL
-431 ATAIYLS
+431 TTALYFS
-438 DDLSISKLGV
+438 DDLSLSKLGV
-448 AVAASTVVA
+448 AVATSTVVG
-457 AGVVTASKIKEKLTP
+457 AGVGTVSKIKEKFTP

-478 NTDYRD
+478 STDYLD
-484 KVDEQVDAAVE
+484 KVDQQVDAAVE

-545 SPRERAFRAGKKIQE
+545 SPREHAFRAGKKIQE

-648 FAVWSKLGQ
+648 FALWSKLGQ

-678 TSALKPKSQ
+678 TSAPKPKSQ
-687 STTVAEFIPKGS
+687 STTVTEFIPKGS